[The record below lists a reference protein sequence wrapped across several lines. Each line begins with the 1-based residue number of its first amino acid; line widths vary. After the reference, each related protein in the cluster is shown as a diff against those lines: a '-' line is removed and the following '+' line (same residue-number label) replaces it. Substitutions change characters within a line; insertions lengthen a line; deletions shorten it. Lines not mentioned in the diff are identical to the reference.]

1 MPYDDVDDALERPE
15 LQPSAMSSPYDSEL
29 LENNPEFQR
38 LIAEREDDSVY
49 GMPRV
54 EEDHRCVTTTRALLI
69 RTLAL
74 LCACSLSVGS
84 H

>member
-1 MPYDDVDDALERPE
+1 MPYDDDDRTLERPE
-15 LQPSAMSSPYDSEL
+15 LQPSPMSSPYDSEL
-29 LENNPEFQR
+29 LENNSEFQR
-38 LIAEREDDSVY
+38 LIAESEDDSGY

-54 EEDHRCVTTTRALLI
+54 EEDHRCVPTTRALLI

>member
-1 MPYDDVDDALERPE
+1 MPYDDADGLERPE
-15 LQPSAMSSPYDSEL
+15 LQSSAMSSPYDSEL

-38 LIAEREDDSVY
+38 LIAETEDDSGY

-54 EEDHRCVTTTRALLI
+54 EEDHRCAPTTRALLI

-74 LCACSLSVGS
+74 LCACSLSLGS